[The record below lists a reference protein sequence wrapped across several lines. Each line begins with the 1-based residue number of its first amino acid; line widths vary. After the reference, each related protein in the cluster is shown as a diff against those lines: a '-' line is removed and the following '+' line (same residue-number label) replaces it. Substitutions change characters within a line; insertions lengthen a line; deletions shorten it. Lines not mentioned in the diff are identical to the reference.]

1 MSDRYVFFAFFSFCN
16 FQFYSVF
23 IPLNYHCLDDIF
35 QNLFLL
41 EFSRSSKLDIMLS
54 KLITTAT
61 TTFSFYDSIYL
72 FIYSL
77 HIDYYV
83 SSFLFYTNFPI
94 HIFLTKYFFL
104 IINSLFRTAVH
115 SLKYALWY
123 IQGVLGLNDQT
134 SPICSIH
141 NKKRC
146 IRHILPFTFNKNC
159 TNNLRMCA
167 LLSSK
172 RMTITLFSV
181 ANFFLYPNSSLKTPN
196 SRAWIHRV
204 HRLHLGLKGSPL
216 PLIVSKATKQRDGR
230 WPERERERERAV
242 ESTSHRD
249 TGFSFSKGA
258 HYGPLR
264 AVTRRAF

>member
-23 IPLNYHCLDDIF
+23 IPLNYHCLNDIF

-94 HIFLTKYFFL
+94 HILYIFNEIFFSNNKLTLSNRCAFFE
-104 IINSLFRTAVH
+104 
-115 SLKYALWY
+115 
-123 IQGVLGLNDQT
+123 
-134 SPICSIH
+134 ICSLIH
-141 NKKRC
+141 TGCPRIKRSN
-146 IRHILPFTFNKNC
+146 FTN
-159 TNNLRMCA
+159 M
-167 LLSSK
+167 
-172 RMTITLFSV
+172 
-181 ANFFLYPNSSLKTPN
+181 LY
-196 SRAWIHRV
+196 I
-204 HRLHLGLKGSPL
+204 
-216 PLIVSKATKQRDGR
+216 
-230 WPERERERERAV
+230 
-242 ESTSHRD
+242 
-249 TGFSFSKGA
+249 
-258 HYGPLR
+258 
-264 AVTRRAF
+264 